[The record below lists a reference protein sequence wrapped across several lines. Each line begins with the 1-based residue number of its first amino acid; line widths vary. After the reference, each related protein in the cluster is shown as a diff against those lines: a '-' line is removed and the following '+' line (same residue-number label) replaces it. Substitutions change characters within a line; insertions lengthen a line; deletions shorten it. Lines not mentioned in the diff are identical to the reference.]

1 MGVIVVGVDGS
12 EGGQAALR
20 FAAQEAALRGAK
32 LRVVCVWQV
41 PTAVY
46 GGVRGVAADQA
57 LGEDRARDVAAQAL
71 QEATRLEPAV
81 DRESRAVLG
90 QPAHVLV
97 QESQGADLLVVG
109 SRGLGG
115 FKSLLLGS
123 VGQQC
128 IHHAV
133 CPVVVIPPAGDGVLA
148 GREEGSS
155 R

>member
-1 MGVIVVGVDGS
+1 VSVIVVGVDGS
-12 EGGQAALR
+12 EGGEVALR
-20 FAAQEAALRGAK
+20 FAAEEAALRGAK
-32 LRVVCVWQV
+32 LRVVCAWQV

-46 GGVRGVAADQA
+46 AGVRGVAADQA
-57 LGEDRARDVAAQAL
+57 LGEDRARDVAANAL
-71 QEATRLEPAV
+71 QEATRLEPGV

-97 QESQGADLLVVG
+97 QESQDADLLVVG

-115 FKSLLLGS
+115 LKSALLGS

-133 CPVVVIPPAGDGVLA
+133 CPVVVIPPARVGVT
-148 GREEGSS
+148 GS

>member
-1 MGVIVVGVDGS
+1 MGMIVVGVDGS

-20 FAAQEAALRGAK
+20 FAAEEAALRGAK

-41 PTAVY
+41 PTAAY
-46 GGVRGVAADQA
+46 GGVRGVAANHV
-57 LGEDRARDVAAQAL
+57 LGESRARDIAAQAL
-71 QEATRLEPAV
+71 KEATRLEPSV
-81 DRESRAVLG
+81 DRESHAALG

-97 QESQGADLLVVG
+97 QESQEADLLVVG

-128 IHHAV
+128 IHHAA
-133 CPVVVIPPAGDGVLA
+133 CPVVVIPPERDSVGD
-148 GREEGSS
+148 R
-155 R
+155 